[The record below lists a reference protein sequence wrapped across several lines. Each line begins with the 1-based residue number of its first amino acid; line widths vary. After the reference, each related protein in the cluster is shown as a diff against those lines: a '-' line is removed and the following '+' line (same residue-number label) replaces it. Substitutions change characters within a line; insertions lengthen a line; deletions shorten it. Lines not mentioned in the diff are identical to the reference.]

1 LDPTSARFDIFI
13 WQGLPWPQLLDDA
26 LYLEKLG
33 FGTYWIADHYASV
46 GKPATPVLEAW
57 TMLAALASR
66 TTRMRLGT
74 SVTNISTR
82 HPAMLAKQAATVDCI
97 SGGRVDL
104 GLGPGYYEQE
114 HKWLGIPFLT
124 PGGRVDRLREA
135 VEVIDGLLRLG
146 GGGERGERV
155 TLEGDY
161 YHLEEAPFAPIPV
174 QQPRPPLA
182 IAADGRKALRVVAR
196 YADIWLTLGVYDATG
211 KESLARVRERGKLLD
226 ECCAEISRDPATIE
240 RAYFSGWT
248 EEYPFVSAEAFRDFI
263 GSYQEAGI
271 QRFILPFASAGQ
283 YEKSV
288 AAGEVADRK
297 ALEAFVVG
305 ELDSRGN

>member
-1 LDPTSARFDIFI
+1 LDPNGARLDIFI
-13 WQGLPWPQLLDDA
+13 WQVVPWPQLLDDA

-46 GKPATPVLEAW
+46 GNPATPALEAW

-66 TTRMRLGT
+66 TTGIRLGT

-82 HPAMLAKQAATVDCI
+82 HPAMLAKQAATLDCI

-124 PGGRVDRLREA
+124 PGGRVDRLGEA
-135 VEVIDGLLRLG
+135 VQVIDGLLRLG
-146 GGGERGERV
+146 GRGERGERV
-155 TLEGDY
+155 TFEGDY
-161 YHLEEAPFAPIPV
+161 YHLEEAPFVPLPV

-182 IAADGRKALRVVAR
+182 IAADGHKALRVAAR
-196 YADIWLTLGVYDATG
+196 YADIWLTLGVYDGTG
-211 KESLARVRERGKLLD
+211 EESLARVRERGKLLD
-226 ECCAEISRDPATIE
+226 KYCKEIGRDPATIE
-240 RAYFSGWT
+240 RAYFGGWT
-248 EEYPFVSAEAFRDFI
+248 EEFPFVSAEAFRDFI
-263 GSYQEAGI
+263 GAYQEAGI

-283 YEKSV
+283 FVKSV
-288 AAGEVADRK
+288 ATGAAADRK
-297 ALEAFVVG
+297 ALEAFVV
-305 ELDSRGN
+305 R

>member
-1 LDPTSARFDIFI
+1 MNPTDARFDIFV
-13 WQGLPWPQLLDDA
+13 WQALPWPQLLDDA

-46 GKPATPVLEAW
+46 GNPATPALEAW
-57 TMLAALASR
+57 TTLAALASR
-66 TTRMRLGT
+66 TTRIRLGT

-82 HPAMLAKQAATVDCI
+82 HPAMLAKQAATVDRI

-124 PGGRVDRLREA
+124 AGGRVDRLREA
-135 VEVIDGLLRLG
+135 VQVIDGLLRLG
-146 GGGERGERV
+146 GQGQSVERV
-155 TLEGDY
+155 TFDGAY
-161 YHLEEAPFAPIPV
+161 YHLEEAPFVPLPV

-182 IAADGRKALRVVAR
+182 IAADGEKALRVVAK
-196 YADIWLTLGVYDATG
+196 YADIWMTLGVYGGTG
-211 KESLARVRERGKLLD
+211 EESLARVRERDKLLD
-226 ECCAEISRDPATIE
+226 EWCAEIGRDPATIE
-240 RAYFSGWT
+240 RAYYGGWT

-263 GSYQEAGI
+263 GAYQQAGI

-283 YEKSV
+283 FEKAV
-288 AAGEVADRK
+288 AAGKMADRK

-305 ELDSRGN
+305 